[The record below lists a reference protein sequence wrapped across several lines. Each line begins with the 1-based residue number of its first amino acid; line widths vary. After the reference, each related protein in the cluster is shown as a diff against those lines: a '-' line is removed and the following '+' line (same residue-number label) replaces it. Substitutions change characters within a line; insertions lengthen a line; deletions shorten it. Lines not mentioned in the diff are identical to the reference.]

1 MKIGNNNTHIYCSTQ
16 VTFFHCKL
24 SMKTV
29 KVGKF
34 ILFGGMKNV
43 SFRKAKWFY
52 KEKTATDGWHGTL
65 VNVFLVRAGCLKSE
79 TRRKSKKTDIT
90 VLFLG

>member
-1 MKIGNNNTHIYCSTQ
+1 
-16 VTFFHCKL
+16 
-24 SMKTV
+24 MKTV

-52 KEKTATDGWHGTL
+52 KEKTVTDGWRGTL

-79 TRRKSKKTDIT
+79 RGGENQRKQI
-90 VLFLG
+90 

>member
-1 MKIGNNNTHIYCSTQ
+1 MKIGNNNKYIYCSTQ

-34 ILFGGMKNV
+34 ILFGGMKKV

-79 TRRKSKKTDIT
+79 REGENQRKQI
-90 VLFLG
+90 